1 MKKACRYSMFAIK
14 QSMKSVIL
22 LLSLSFTFLL
32 TGAPHTI
39 TSIPNPK
46 VADSRTYV
54 SNPDGILS
62 QATVGRMNQ
71 LLDSLSKTTQ
81 TEVAVVAVQSIGDAV
96 VEKFAYDLAS
106 NWGVGKAKDD
116 NGLVILYVADQR
128 AVRFE
133 TGYGVEGILPD
144 ALANRIMQETMFPLM
159 KAGDIEMG
167 LLKGLERTVSVLRNE
182 TFEVEQKVLPWGQII
197 PYAMALYIIVA
208 LIAFFWISVPVRKY
222 KTPNPAVSNISRYK
236 ALKSEKSGIMLIL
249 NVLVPAIGVF
259 VVVLL
264 KEPILLLLLLGI
276 PVSTLPANMYVK
288 WMMRTIRRQPITC
301 SECKGTMHIL
311 SEKKEDAYLKM
322 SQQFEEQLHAVDY
335 DVFVCKD
342 CGNEAIFTLD
352 KPSQYTECPRC
363 KTKAFILHDRRVV
376 VAPSYVNHG
385 TERITYKCKFC
396 GYEENN
402 NQQLPRLRRSSSGAF
417 VAGSAAGSIFSGR
430 GGFGGGGG
438 GFGGGSFGGGG
449 FGGGGAT
456 GRF

>member
-1 MKKACRYSMFAIK
+1 
-14 QSMKSVIL
+14 MKSVFL
-22 LLSLSFTFLL
+22 LLSVAFSLLL

-39 TSIPNPK
+39 STIPNPK

-62 QATVGRMNQ
+62 QATVDQMNL

-81 TEVAVVAVQSIGDAV
+81 TEVAIVAVQSIGDAV
-96 VEKFAYDLAS
+96 VEDFAIGIARE
-106 NWGVGKAKDD
+106 WGVGKAKDD

-133 TGYGVEGILPD
+133 TGYGVEGVLPD
-144 ALANRIMQETMFPLM
+144 ALANRIMEETMFPLM
-159 KAGDIEMG
+159 KAGEIEQG
-167 LLKGLERTVSVLRNE
+167 LLKGVERTVSVLRNE
-182 TFEVEQKVLPWGQII
+182 TFEPVRNEIPWGQII
-197 PYAMALYIIVA
+197 PYAVAIYIIIA
-208 LIAFFWISVPVRKY
+208 MIAFFWISVPVRKY
-222 KTPNPAVSNISRYK
+222 KTHNAALSNISRYK

-249 NVLVPAIGVF
+249 NILIPAIGVF
-259 VVVLL
+259 AIVLL
-264 KEPILLLLLLGI
+264 KEPLLLLLLAGI
-276 PVSTLPANMYVK
+276 PIATLPANMYGK
-288 WMMRTIRRQPITC
+288 WMMRTIRRQPIPCT
-301 SECKGTMHIL
+301 ECKGTMHIL
-311 SEKKEDAYLKM
+311 SEKKEDSYLKL

-402 NQQLPRLRRSSSGAF
+402 NQQLPRLRRTSSGAF
-417 VAGSAAGSIFSGR
+417 VAGSAAGSLFSGR

-438 GFGGGSFGGGG
+438 GFGGGSFGGGS